1 LVQPFISQKND
12 HRNLSSA
19 SIAQELRKLRPIFP
33 TSWWRNL
40 QVIGTL
46 AGVALAMGFLYSTIS
61 VALTGRTLG
70 MRVFGIRVVDI
81 RTGLIPT
88 GKQSAGRALLYLASL
103 LSAGILLALALVDS
117 ERQATH
123 DRVSR
128 TVVVRA

>member
-1 LVQPFISQKND
+1 LLACFVDLVVLTLLNAPM
-12 HRNLSSA
+12 
-19 SIAQELRKLRPIFP
+19 IAAAN
-33 TSWWRNL
+33 SYSGHWRNL